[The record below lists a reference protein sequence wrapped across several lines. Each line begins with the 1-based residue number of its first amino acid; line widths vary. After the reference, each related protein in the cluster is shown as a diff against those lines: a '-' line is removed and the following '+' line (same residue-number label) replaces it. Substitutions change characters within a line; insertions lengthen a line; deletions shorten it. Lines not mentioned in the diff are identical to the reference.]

1 MTSATAQLTALL
13 SGLAKRAQKPDAQD
27 FGVAVGLVNDLGRL
41 VLRGKESDVRQAQA
55 AVSAV
60 CEQLRDGD
68 GIASPAH
75 TLTGPQ
81 GRGFLAGAL
90 WAVSEIMTTRL
101 DAVPSSPE
109 DARAT
114 RSGRVKE
121 MVLAALTS
129 QNTQSPTT
137 ILHSIAERD
146 TAIRFDEV
154 SRAITDMIA
163 GGLIETVPAPEGTD
177 RRMKYLALTPQG
189 NAVAAKSL
197 EIA

>member
-13 SGLAKRAQKPDAQD
+13 SGLAERAQQPDEQD
-27 FGVAVGLVNDLGRL
+27 FEVAAGVVNDLGRL
-41 VLRGKESDVRQAQA
+41 VLRGKESDIRQAHA

-60 CEQLRDGD
+60 REQLRDGD
-68 GIASPAH
+68 GIASPAQ

-81 GRGFLAGAL
+81 SRGFLAGAL
-90 WAVSEIMTTRL
+90 WAVGEIMTTRL
-101 DAVPSSPE
+101 DAVPSAPE

-114 RSGRVKE
+114 RGGRVKE

-129 QNTQSPTT
+129 QDTQSPTA

-163 GGLIETVPAPEGTD
+163 GGLIETVPAPAGTD
-177 RRMKYLALTPQG
+177 RRMKYLVLTPQG
-189 NAVAAKSL
+189 HAAAAECF